1 GFTDLA
7 MPGVSGWQ
15 VAQAVK
21 STTPAVPV
29 FVVTGFGVEL
39 SREERGAHDVD
50 AVYAKPLKIEDV
62 MDAVARIARRR
73 ASRQQT
79 EAALMAYQHLLL
91 DRKDQ
96 IATTTLNRPH
106 AY

>member
-1 GFTDLA
+1 

-62 MDAVARIARRR
+62 MDAVARVARRR
-73 ASRQQT
+73 ASRQ
-79 EAALMAYQHLLL
+79 
-91 DRKDQ
+91 
-96 IATTTLNRPH
+96 
-106 AY
+106 